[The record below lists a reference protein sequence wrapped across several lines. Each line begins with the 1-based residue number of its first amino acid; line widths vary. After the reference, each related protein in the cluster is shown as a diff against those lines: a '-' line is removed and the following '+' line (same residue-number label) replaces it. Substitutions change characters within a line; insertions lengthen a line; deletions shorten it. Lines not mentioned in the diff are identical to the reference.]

1 VPAQAVKKA
10 RRLLRIELKDHLAR
24 VFTATFGQSSSK
36 GLSGREDD
44 TTGQSFGE
52 MGERYRRHLG
62 TLFPP
67 RSCQE
72 FSANG
77 GEDSSGDEGEE
88 DDEGEGE
95 QEQEQARV
103 HGQTGNADMLGAD
116 GGVHSDA
123 CPMGL
128 FYYFN
133 SPCTADVCNCSELVD
148 RGFLHLIVVAP
159 VCGQSLRVFFWWR
172 GSAHRGAS

>member
-1 VPAQAVKKA
+1 MIPQDNRSARWESDTAGISAPSSRRALVK
-10 RRLLRIELKDHLAR
+10 
-24 VFTATFGQSSSK
+24 S
-36 GLSGREDD
+36 
-44 TTGQSFGE
+44 
-52 MGERYRRHLG
+52 
-62 TLFPP
+62 
-67 RSCQE
+67 

-116 GGVHSDA
+116 GGVHCDA

-148 RGFLHLIVVAP
+148 RGFLHLIFVAP

>member
-1 VPAQAVKKA
+1 MIPQDNGSA
-10 RRLLRIELKDHLAR
+10 RWESDTAGISAPSSRVLLSR
-24 VFTATFGQSSSK
+24 VFRQ
-36 GLSGREDD
+36 R
-44 TTGQSFGE
+44 
-52 MGERYRRHLG
+52 
-62 TLFPP
+62 
-67 RSCQE
+67 
-72 FSANG
+72 

-95 QEQEQARV
+95 QEQEQEQEQEHEQALV

-172 GSAHRGAS
+172 GSAHRGAL